1 MTGVERARRGLT
13 SAIPAAARSARSVE
27 TRQSILEAS
36 ERVLERVG
44 YAAFTS
50 RKVAEEAGIAIGN
63 LTYHFPSKAALTEA
77 LIEHVLAGYVDRIAA
92 PHQGIESGRPVGDLM
107 RWLIEDAVA
116 PRTTRLCR
124 ELWAL
129 ACHQPIA
136 AEALDRFYRR
146 ATRAGVV
153 VVKGSNGAVDER
165 TATELAYLMA
175 MISEGAV
182 VLFGTLPEADRVLP
196 GVQDMAARAVE
207 YLARTLPARAAAVPL
222 PATASASDQ

>member
-1 MTGVERARRGLT
+1 MTGVERARRCLT

-63 LTYHFPSKAALTEA
+63 LTYHFPSKA
-77 LIEHVLAGYVDRIAA
+77 
-92 PHQGIESGRPVGDLM
+92 
-107 RWLIEDAVA
+107 
-116 PRTTRLCR
+116 
-124 ELWAL
+124 AL